1 MATGKSPEQLKK
13 EVEEAAK
20 AGDRKKIMEIGKD
33 ADPEEVY
40 TIILPTAA
48 NANPETQQKLQG
60 LDAVVKFV
68 IEGEGGGTFWIKVSG
83 GKVEGGKGEPPET
96 AKATITQ
103 SIDTFRKI
111 QARQLDPQMAFMQG
125 LLKIS
130 GDMGVIM
137 RLAQLMR

>member
-1 MATGKSPEQLKK
+1 MATGKSPDQLRK

-20 AGDRKKIMEIGKD
+20 AGDRKKVFELGKD

-48 NANPETQQKLQG
+48 NASAETQQKIQG
-60 LDAVVKFV
+60 MNAVVKFV
-68 IEGEGGGTFWIKVSG
+68 IEGAGTYYLKISN
-83 GKVEGGKGEPPET
+83 GKVEGGKGEPPSPPN
-96 AKATITQ
+96 ATITQ
-103 SIDTFRKI
+103 SLDTFRKI

>member
-1 MATGKSPEQLKK
+1 MATGKSPDQLRK

-20 AGDRKKIMEIGKD
+20 AGDRKKVFELGKD

-48 NANPETQQKLQG
+48 NASAETQQKIQG
-60 LDAVVKFV
+60 MNAVVKFV
-68 IEGEGGGTFWIKVSG
+68 IEGAGTYYLKISN
-83 GKVEGGKGEPPET
+83 GKVEGGKGEPPSP
-96 AKATITQ
+96 ANATITQ
-103 SIDTFRKI
+103 SLDTFRKI

>member
-33 ADPEEVY
+33 ADPEELY
-40 TIILPTAA
+40 TIILPTGA
-48 NANPETQQKLQG
+48 NASAETQQKLQG
-60 LDAVVKFV
+60 VNAIVKFV

-83 GKVEGGKGEPPET
+83 GKVEGGKGEPP
-96 AKATITQ
+96 APANATITQ
-103 SIDTFRKI
+103 SIDTFRKV

>member
-83 GKVEGGKGEPPET
+83 GKVEGGKGEPPGT